1 MRRAALISIA
11 AVLAAGCGPARQAVS
26 TTTTVAART
35 APTGLAVGV
44 VGPLSLDVA
53 GARIEHGRLAELTGP
68 RFVLVAANS
77 TSLAAVAAAAA
88 AHPATHYAFVGGS
101 TKSSRRP
108 NLVGL
113 VLRDDQAALLGGVV
127 AGLVAEEQGG
137 ANARVA
143 WVGPEERK
151 LAAAFARGVHES
163 LPRAAVLHGYSKR
176 IPSRCKEAAIGAVG
190 RGAVVVMAHGGACA
204 AAAADG
210 AHQQD
215 HVALDL
221 SDFEVPE
228 AAAAIVTRDAVAGV
242 FHGGEDLVFGAAS
255 GAIGVRRLDPSI
267 PSATAALART
277 AAQELASGLR
287 PSG

>member
-1 MRRAALISIA
+1 MRRAALISMA
-11 AVLAAGCGPARQAVS
+11 AVLAAGCAPARQAS
-26 TTTTVAART
+26 TTTTSVARPT
-35 APTGLAVGV
+35 APGGLAVGV
-44 VGPLSLDVA
+44 VGPLSFAVA
-53 GARIEHGRLAELTGP
+53 GARIEHGRLADLSGA
-68 RFVLVAANS
+68 RLVLASAAS
-77 TSLAAVAAAAA
+77 TSLAAVAAAAS

-101 TKSSRRP
+101 TKGSRRG

-127 AGLVAEEQGG
+127 AGLVAQQQGG

-143 WVGPEERK
+143 WIGPEERK

-176 IPSRCKEAAIGAVG
+176 IPSRCKEAALGAVG
-190 RGAVVVMAHGGACA
+190 RGAVIVMAHGGACA

-215 HVALDL
+215 HVALGL

-228 AAAAIVTRDAVAGV
+228 AAATIVTRDAVAGA

-255 GAIGVRRLDPSI
+255 GAIGVRRLDPAI
-267 PSATAALART
+267 PPATAALARA